1 MSILPMYRIC
11 PKCNRRYSFNP
22 SVGKIFCPYC
32 ERSQFSGM
40 GGKIIGKETPKGKK
54 T

>member
-32 ERSQFSGM
+32 ERNQLAGM
-40 GGKIIGKETPKGKK
+40 GGKLMGKETSKGKK